1 MSNYRIFN
9 LVEGATPTLES
20 MAKALVAAEENEW
33 FRDATLCVDDV
44 KVENGALLF
53 EIDGSHFKAVISGRE
68 IHLYARNDES
78 ELGTDGATQFIKTM
92 NRIGCT
98 KAYVY

>member
-20 MAKALVAAEENEW
+20 MAKALISASENEW
-33 FRDATLCVDDV
+33 FRDDTLVVYSAEVVD
-44 KVENGALLF
+44 GALIT
-53 EIDGSHFKAVISGRE
+53 EIDGSYFKAVISGRE
-68 IHLYARNDES
+68 IHLYALEDES
-78 ELGTDGATQFIKTM
+78 ELGTDAATQFIKTM

-98 KAYVY
+98 KEYIY